1 MKRITIAVPEQ
12 STEAMNELALVL
24 GSGPGDAETYIH
36 ATWTD
41 GANLYAVCCDVVADD
56 YIDRLTGTLV
66 APAHAPDA
74 DMALAG
80 IARDAIVI
88 GGTASPLHIAV
99 IVGPHDADPMEQV
112 TALGLTA
119 VAQNGIE

>member
-99 IVGPHDADPMEQV
+99 IVWPHDADPMEQV

>member
-1 MKRITIAVPEQ
+1 MMRITIAVPE
-12 STEAMNELALVL
+12 SMISAANELAELL
-24 GSGPGDAETYIH
+24 GGPNDAATYS
-36 ATWTD
+36 AAKWTD
-41 GANLYAVCCDVVADD
+41 GQSLYAVCCDVVADD
-56 YIDRLTGTLV
+56 YIDRITGTLV